1 MVAKSLK
8 MSSGDLV
15 RAIARGIAAGIE
27 RRQAE
32 ENAAANAV
40 TVDRSLDL
48 LSWCRRYLP
57 RYFTDKPSRM
67 HSWMAEKLQAAR
79 YQRGTNLN
87 ILGPR
92 GGAKSTIGNTAYILR
107 CAVEGTEPY
116 ILILGKTSKMADK
129 QLGHVRRELEENP
142 QLARD
147 YPEAC
152 GRGSVWSGSELRLK
166 NGVMIQAFGVGQ
178 DIRGARNAAD
188 RPTLVV
194 CDDLQDD
201 DAITSNSTRE
211 GDWIWLTGAVLNIG
225 DARTN
230 YINLATAIHREAIG
244 HKLMA
249 TPGWESQAFASIIE
263 WPARL
268 DLWAQW
274 AEILHDHSGA
284 GAKPEVRARAFYDAN
299 KVEMDAGAVVLWPD
313 RESLYALMLM
323 RESKGRRS
331 FDREKQ
337 VKLAGAEENEWP
349 DEYFSENHIYFDEWP
364 ATRKLRVMTLDP
376 SKGRDARRSD
386 YSAYVMLQVGNDGT
400 LYVDADLARRPT
412 PQMIADG
419 VEIHRK
425 FDPDGFGVE
434 ANSWQDLL
442 CGEFERAFA
451 AESSLAVAPHAITNG
466 TNKQVRIRRLGTL
479 LAQRRIKFK
488 SGSPGARLLVN
499 QLRDFPDIHSHD
511 DGPDALEMA
520 LRLARHLEGLANV
533 DGDESEEAT

>member
-1 MVAKSLK
+1 MEAAMVAKSLK
-8 MSSGDLV
+8 MSAGDLG

-27 RRQAE
+27 RKQTEAS
-32 ENAAANAV
+32 AV
-40 TVDRSLDL
+40 TVDRSIDL
-48 LSWCRRYLP
+48 LAWCRRYLP

-67 HSWMAEKLQAAR
+67 HAWMAEKLQAAR

-87 ILGPR
+87 VLGPR

-188 RPTLVV
+188 RPTLCV

-211 GDWIWLTGAVLNIG
+211 GDWTWLTGTVLNIG

-244 HKLMA
+244 HKLMT

-263 WPARL
+263 WPERM

-274 AEILHDHSGA
+274 AEILHDYGGA
-284 GAKPEVRARAFYDAN
+284 VKPETRARAFYEAN
-299 KVEMDAGAVVLWPD
+299 RAEMDLGAVVLWPD
-313 RESLYALMLM
+313 REPLYALMLM
-323 RESKGRRS
+323 RESKGRRA

-349 DEYFSENHIYFDEWP
+349 DEYFSENHIFVDEIP
-364 ATRKLRVMTLDP
+364 HHYRLKTMALDP
-376 SKGRDARRSD
+376 SKGRDAKRSD
-386 YSAYVMLQVGNDGT
+386 YSAYVMLTIGVDGL
-400 LYVDADLARRPT
+400 LYVDANLERRPT
-412 PQMIADG
+412 PKMIADG
-419 VEIHRK
+419 VELYRA
-425 FDPDGFGVE
+425 FRPDAFGVE
-434 ANSWQDLL
+434 ANAWQELL
-442 CGEFERAFA
+442 GGEFERVFA
-451 AESSLAVAPHAITNG
+451 EQNQLAAAPFQIFNN
-466 TNKQVRIRRLGTL
+466 TNKQVRIRRLGPW
-479 LAQRRIKFK
+479 LAQGRLKFLA
-488 SGSPGARLLVN
+488 SSPGARLLVS

-520 LRLARHLEGLANV
+520 IRLADEFSGMRTTDHPSHV
-533 DGDESEEAT
+533 DN

>member
-8 MSSGDLV
+8 MSVADLG
-15 RAIARGIAAGIE
+15 RAIARGISAGIE

-32 ENAAANAV
+32 SKAAV
-40 TVDRSLDL
+40 VDRSIDL

-57 RYFTDKPSRM
+57 RYFTDKPSQM
-67 HSWMAEKLQAAR
+67 HAWMAERLQAAR
-79 YQRGTNLN
+79 LQRGTNIN
-87 ILGPR
+87 VLGPR

-152 GRGSVWSGSELRLK
+152 GKGSVWTNSELRLK

-211 GDWIWLTGAVLNIG
+211 SDWTWLTGTVLNIG
-225 DARTN
+225 DSRTN

-244 HKLMA
+244 HKLMN
-249 TPGWESQAFASIIE
+249 TPGWESKAFASIIE
-263 WPARL
+263 WPARM
-268 DLWAQW
+268 DLWARW
-274 AEILHDHSGA
+274 AEILHDHSSTR
-284 GAKPEVRARAFYDAN
+284 PEVAARAYYEAN
-299 KVEMDAGAVVLWPD
+299 EAEMNRGAVVLWPD
-313 RESLYALMLM
+313 REPLYALMLM
-323 RESKGRRS
+323 RESKGRRA

-337 VKLAGAEENEWP
+337 AKLAGVDENEWP
-349 DEYFSENHIYFDEWP
+349 DEYFVDDKILFDDWP
-364 ATRKLRVMTLDP
+364 SSWKVRAMALDP
-376 SKGRDARRSD
+376 SKGKDARRSD
-386 YSAYVMLQVGNDGT
+386 YSAYVMLQVGHDGV
-400 LYVDADLARRPT
+400 LYVEADLARRPT
-412 PQMIADG
+412 PTMIADG
-419 VEIHRK
+419 VELHRA
-425 FDPDGFGVE
+425 FRPDAFGVE
-434 ANSWQDLL
+434 ANAWQELL
-442 CGEFERAFA
+442 GGEFERVFA
-451 AESSLAVAPHAITNG
+451 EQDQLAAAPFQIFNKE
-466 TNKQVRIRRLGTL
+466 NKQVRIRRLGPY
-479 LAQRRIKFK
+479 LAQGRLKFK
-488 SGSPGARLLVN
+488 SGSPGTRLLVN

-520 LRLARHLEGLANV
+520 VRLAGEFLGMQTVEHPTYIDN
-533 DGDESEEAT
+533 

>member
-1 MVAKSLK
+1 MAARSLK
-8 MSSGDLV
+8 MSPADLR
-15 RAIARGIAAGIE
+15 RAIARGISAGIE

-32 ENAAANAV
+32 SNAV
-40 TVDRSLDL
+40 VVDRSIDL

-57 RYFTDKPSRM
+57 RYFTDKPSEM
-67 HSWMAEKLQAAR
+67 HLWMAERLQAAR
-79 YQRGTNLN
+79 LQRGTNIN

-107 CAVEGTEPY
+107 CAVEATEPY

-152 GRGSVWSGSELRLK
+152 GKGSVWTGSELRLK

-211 GDWIWLTGAVLNIG
+211 SDWTWLTGTVLNIG

-244 HKLMA
+244 HKLMD
-249 TPGWESQAFASIIE
+249 TPGWESKAFASIIA
-263 WPARL
+263 WPDRM

-274 AEILHDHSGA
+274 SEILRDHG
-284 GAKPEVRARAFYDAN
+284 GDGGKPEVRARAFYEAN
-299 KVEMDAGAVVLWPD
+299 RAEMDRGAVVLWPS
-313 RESLYALMLM
+313 REPLYDLMLM
-323 RESKGRRS
+323 RESKGRRA
-331 FDREKQ
+331 FDREKMA
-337 VKLAGAEENEWP
+337 KLAGAEENEWP
-349 DEYFSENHIYFDEWP
+349 DEYFSENIYFDDWP
-364 ATRKLRVMTLDP
+364 GTWKVRVMALDP
-376 SKGRDARRSD
+376 SKGKDARRSD
-386 YSAYVMLQVGNDGT
+386 YSAYVMLQVGSDGV

-412 PQMIADG
+412 PTMIADG
-419 VEIHRK
+419 VELHRK

-434 ANSWQDLL
+434 ANAWQDLL
-442 CGEFERAFA
+442 CTEFERAFA
-451 AESSLAVAPHAITNG
+451 AESALAVAPHAITNN
-466 TNKQVRIRRLGTL
+466 TSKQVRIRRLGPL
-479 LAQRRIKFK
+479 LSQGRIKFK
-488 SGSPGARLLVN
+488 SGSPGSRLLVN

-520 LRLARHLEGLANV
+520 LRLARHLEGK
-533 DGDESEEAT
+533 SEEPDEGHEEAV